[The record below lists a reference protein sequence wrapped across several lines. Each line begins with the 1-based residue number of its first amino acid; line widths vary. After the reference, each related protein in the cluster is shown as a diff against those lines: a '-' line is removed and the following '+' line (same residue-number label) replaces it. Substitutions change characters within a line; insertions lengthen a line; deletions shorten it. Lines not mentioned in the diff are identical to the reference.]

1 MKRRSFLSLSAFSA
15 VPAATVA
22 GASTAAAAGDDLE
35 AKRLLHLEWYK
46 TVTSNLLSF
55 KAVSPDDRVVL
66 QVELVKPLPGEIA
79 RDKTTGVSH
88 YKGKP
93 LSDRYWDGQTLLT
106 GFDLTW
112 DGKPVSIHP
121 RFWADLVGLDI
132 STSTLDPG
140 SVQDIHRWDADE
152 FLNGL
157 RHPRVTVSADL
168 GTALVE
174 WERGEECDG
183 RSMIRWIISR
193 SGTVLRHRS
202 GGGGEG

>member
-1 MKRRSFLSLSAFSA
+1 MKRRSFLSLSALSA
-15 VPAATVA
+15 VPATTAVGT
-22 GASTAAAAGDDLE
+22 STAAAAGDDLE
-35 AKRLLHLEWYK
+35 AKRLRYLEWYK
-46 TVTSNLLSF
+46 TVTSNLLSC

-66 QVELVKPLPGEIA
+66 QVDLVKPLPEEITK
-79 RDKTTGVSH
+79 DKTTGVSH

-106 GFDLTW
+106 RFDLTW
-112 DGKPVSIHP
+112 DGKPFRIHP
-121 RFWADLVGLDI
+121 RFWSDLVGLDI
-132 STSTLDPG
+132 STSTLDPEG
-140 SVQDIHRWDADE
+140 VQEIHRWEAYE
-152 FLNGL
+152 FLNNL
-157 RHPRVTVSADL
+157 RQPRVTVSADL

-183 RSMIRWIISR
+183 RSMIRWIIGR